1 MQLKSIE
8 LTGFKSFAKT
18 HTLFFNTP
26 VTAIVGPNGS
36 GKSNVVEAIRFVL
49 GEQSNKSMRSKTG
62 ADLIFKGSKELGQ
75 LSRASV
81 TMVFDNTDKK
91 FQFTSSDDK
100 RVSLD
105 YDEIRIGREVFRDGG
120 TTYTINGVEV
130 RLKDINELLA
140 SVHIGASGH
149 HIISQGEADRI
160 LSANTK
166 DRRGM
171 VEDALG
177 LRMYQYRIRES
188 ERKLEKTRAN
198 MKEVASLRRELAPHV
213 QFLKKQVEKIQK
225 AEEARIEL
233 GGLYRAYIQ
242 NEQHYINTE
251 KQDIDTENTTHQ
263 NNLAQVEHSIAE
275 IENKHNAVVQSDN
288 AEQNAIHGYEME
300 IKQFRIKRDELTRAH
315 GRLEGMLD
323 ILERPVVE
331 VKQVKKVSYESVKAE
346 LDSIDTMLQSVLN
359 NEDLGYIR
367 ETIVRIREN
376 IHYFLSNDDATPAV
390 DQEENTNKIENTKKE
405 LSLLTDEIHSI
416 DAQIVTLVTTIDEL
430 KKQLLDASSKTNYN
444 QADYVA
450 LIQRRSDLVADMRI
464 RALKQEA
471 HVARKQRLT
480 VEIQEATALIGYETL
495 RNINEGTF
503 DVIQPEILFDLKR
516 KIDRLKIRLE
526 DMGAGGGADV
536 VKEYEDI
543 QDRETFLARELTD
556 LENSI
561 QNITTLIVDLRETLN
576 REFKNGIEN
585 INKAFQ
591 EFFALM
597 FGGGHA
603 FLSIVAEHKRRDEE
617 DEGDVL
623 SDIDQHAFHLEHGVD
638 INVSLPHKKVKDLHM
653 LSGGE
658 RSLTSIALLFAM
670 SQVNP
675 PPFLVLDETD
685 AALDEA
691 NSKRYGDMLERLSK
705 FSQLIVVTHNRE
717 TMSRAEVLYG
727 VTVGGDGGSRLLSV
741 KFSDAEQYAK

>member
-8 LTGFKSFAKT
+8 ITGFKSFAKT

-49 GEQSNKSMRSKTG
+49 GEQSNKSLRSKTG

-75 LSRASV
+75 LSRAAV
-81 TMVFDNTDKK
+81 TVVFDNTDKK

-130 RLKDINELLA
+130 RLKDVNELLA

-233 GGLYRAYIQ
+233 GGLYRTYIQ

-251 KQDIDTENTTHQ
+251 KQDIDTENSTHQ
-263 NNLAQVEHSIAE
+263 NNLAQVEHAIAE
-275 IENKHNAVVQSDN
+275 IENKQNTVAQADN
-288 AEQNAIHGYEME
+288 AEQNAIHGYESE

-323 ILERPVVE
+323 ILERPAPE
-331 VKQVKKVSYESVKAE
+331 VKHIKNVSFDAVKAE
-346 LDSIDTMLQSVLN
+346 LDSIDTMLQSVLH
-359 NEDLGYIR
+359 NEDIAHIR
-367 ETIVRIREN
+367 ETITRIREN
-376 IHYFLSNDDATPAV
+376 IHYFLAKDSGAPAT
-390 DQEENTNKIENTKKE
+390 DTTENENKIVETKNE
-405 LSLLTDEIHSI
+405 LKLLSDQIHSI
-416 DAQIVTLVTTIDEL
+416 YAQIATLTTTVEEL
-430 KKQLLDASSKTNYN
+430 KKQLAEASSKTTYN

-464 RALKQEA
+464 KALRQES
-471 HVARKQRLT
+471 HSARKERLT
-480 VEIQEATALIGYETL
+480 AEMQEATALIGYEAL
-495 RNINEGTF
+495 RNLNDTF
-503 DVIQPEILFDLKR
+503 EVIQPEVLVDLKR

-561 QNITTLIVDLRETLN
+561 QNITLLIVDLRETLN

-603 FLSIVAEHKRRDEE
+603 FLSVVAEHKRRDEE
-617 DEGDVL
+617 DEGEVL